1 MASKESL
8 NNLSADD
15 LVMTLK
21 EHLCNQRV
29 AIFKIA
35 ATLMGINCDAV
46 NGKSKRHV
54 KKIIGKIYEDVLED
68 VDKSKQHKKTY
79 LIGTIN
85 KVATIMPK
93 PDNKELNTPTSS
105 EQKEDAYSDKR
116 VKENIKVVNDGDQES
131 DIQVAVTDD
140 DQEGEGKM
148 NILREMS
155 VLKRSLLRK
164 KFRVKGS
171 IGEAGQ
177 KEKLTYVSLMHQIN
191 EAGYD
196 QDETVNGVI
205 RAMVPSLTL
214 RNVLETTTD
223 LNLDGLLSFLEAHF
237 EEKSKTGLWSKLT
250 SMAQSPEKS
259 YLFVL
264 RCIELRQKILIASTK
279 SDIKFDKP
287 LLDVLLGVL
296 PHTKKRS

>member
-1 MASKESL
+1 
-8 NNLSADD
+8 
-15 LVMTLK
+15 
-21 EHLCNQRV
+21 
-29 AIFKIA
+29 
-35 ATLMGINCDAV
+35 
-46 NGKSKRHV
+46 
-54 KKIIGKIYEDVLED
+54 
-68 VDKSKQHKKTY
+68 
-79 LIGTIN
+79 
-85 KVATIMPK
+85 MPK
-93 PDNKELNTPTSS
+93 PDNKELNTPTSG
-105 EQKEDAYSDKR
+105 EQKEDAYSDER

-131 DIQVAVTDD
+131 DTLVAVTDD

-164 KFRVKGS
+164 KFRVKGT
-171 IGEAGQ
+171 IGKAGQ

-191 EAGYD
+191 EAKAAGYD
-196 QDETVNGVI
+196 QNETVNGVI
-205 RAMVPSLTL
+205 RAMVPSLTP

-223 LNLDGLLSFLEAHF
+223 LNLDRLLSFLEAHF

-264 RCIELRQKILIASTK
+264 RCTELRQKILIASTK

-296 PHTKKRS
+296 SHTKKRS